1 VLTLFRDTK
10 TVFSF
15 SADDI
20 PRAAQF
26 YRDTLGLDAEERYG
40 MLYLE
45 LGGGGKALVYPKPDH
60 VPATFTVLNFHVDDI
75 VEAVDRLSQAGVAFE
90 HYEGELQTDEKG
102 ILRQEG
108 AAIAWFKD
116 PAGNILS
123 VLQESAGDPD

>member
-1 VLTLFRDTK
+1 MFRETK

-20 PRAAQF
+20 PRLARF
-26 YRDTLGLDAEERYG
+26 YRETLGLEADEKHG

-45 LGGGGKALVYPKPDH
+45 LGGGGQALVYPKPDH
-60 VPATFTVLNFHVDDI
+60 VPASFTVLNFHVDDV
-75 VEAVDRLSQAGVAFE
+75 VEAVDRLTEAGVAFE
-90 HYEGELQTDEKG
+90 HYEGELKTDEKG
-102 ILRQEG
+102 ILRSEG

-123 VLQESAGDPD
+123 VLQESTGE